1 MRRVISIG
9 AVLLLVASVV
19 SSSAAAQ
26 QRDGSLR
33 SQALAGAV
41 DLMCFSPLDVQ
52 RNPALRGERRWA
64 VAVDWTRLYGMGD
77 FELATGGG
85 SYGNGSWS
93 LSFVVQQLAGGDYF
107 WERSY
112 LAALSRR
119 IAKEL
124 AVGVGLNYLD
134 LQFGEGY
141 RRLDAT
147 AVSAG
152 IRYQVRS
159 GRVVAFA
166 WRNLNRPRYDN
177 GLDPIGREADLSVTW
192 QLSPLIAVC
201 LNQRLIERL
210 PDRFSAGQVF
220 RLAPELSLQMGIVT
234 APTDFA
240 GGISLKLAG
249 IEFEYAYRNSL
260 YLGGTHFVGV
270 LYGR

>member
-1 MRRVISIG
+1 M
-9 AVLLLVASVV
+9 
-19 SSSAAAQ
+19 
-26 QRDGSLR
+26 DGSLR
-33 SQALAGAV
+33 SQSLAGAI
-41 DLMCFSPLDVQ
+41 DLQSFSPLDVQ
-52 RNPALRGERRWA
+52 RNPAVRGEGCWA
-64 VAVDWTRLYGMGD
+64 VAMGWTRLYGMGD
-77 FELATGGG
+77 FELATGAG
-85 SYGNGSWS
+85 SYGSRNWS
-93 LSFVVQQLAGGDYF
+93 LSLAVQQLSGGDYY

-112 LAALSRR
+112 LVALSRR
-119 IAKEL
+119 IGKKFTF
-124 AVGVGLNYLD
+124 GVGLNYLD

-159 GRVVAFA
+159 GQVVAVA
-166 WRNLNRPRYDN
+166 CRNLNRPRYDAT
-177 GLDPIGREADLSVTW
+177 LEAIGREADLSMTW
-192 QLSPLIAVC
+192 QLSPLIVVC

-220 RLAPELSLQMGIVT
+220 RLAPEMSLQLGIIT

-260 YLGGTHFVGV
+260 YLGGTHWLGV
-270 LYGR
+270 QYGR

>member
-1 MRRVISIG
+1 M
-9 AVLLLVASVV
+9 
-19 SSSAAAQ
+19 
-26 QRDGSLR
+26 DGSLR
-33 SQALAGAV
+33 SQALAGAL
-41 DLMCFSPLDVQ
+41 DLLRFSPLDVQ
-52 RNPALRGERRWA
+52 RNPALRGEGRWA

-77 FELATGGG
+77 FELASCGG
-85 SYGNGSWS
+85 SYSHRKWS
-93 LSFVVQQLAGGDYF
+93 LSLAVQQLDGGDYY
-107 WERSY
+107 WERNY

-119 IAKEL
+119 IGEEL
-124 AVGVGLNYLD
+124 TVGVGLNYLD

-141 RRLDAT
+141 CRLDAM

-152 IRYQVRS
+152 IWYQVRS

-177 GLDPIGREADLSVTW
+177 GLDPIGREADLSATW

-260 YLGGTHFVGV
+260 YLGGTHFLGV
-270 LYGR
+270 LYVR